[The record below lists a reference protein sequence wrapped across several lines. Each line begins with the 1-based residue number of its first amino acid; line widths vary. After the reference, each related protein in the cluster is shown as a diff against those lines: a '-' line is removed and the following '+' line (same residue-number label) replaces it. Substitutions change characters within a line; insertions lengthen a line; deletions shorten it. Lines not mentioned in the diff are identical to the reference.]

1 MDLLSTVASVLGKR
15 KLATN
20 PDEIATNVELHK
32 KQLKCRRILEIPLAT
47 TIEDLKRQIEE
58 YPEIEGS
65 AHGLTLVR
73 SSPRYCMA
81 TLNSYEI
88 PASFPYPVDDTFLG
102 ITPFA
107 GSKESTV
114 E

>member
-1 MDLLSTVASVLGKR
+1 MDPPPSLLGKR

-20 PDEIATNVELHK
+20 PNEMATNLELHQ

-47 TIEDLKRQIEE
+47 TIEDLKRLIEE
-58 YPEIEGS
+58 HTKIEGS

-73 SSPRYCMA
+73 SSRRYCMA

-88 PASFPYPVDDTFLG
+88 PAGFPYPVDDNFLG

-107 GSKESTV
+107 GSEESTV